1 MGKHSCL
8 LLDYTQIHV
17 GLAKKPKVRGDGDNN
32 GLDKKPKATRDY
44 FFRTLVILGMR
55 STNVLV

>member
-17 GLAKKPKVRGDGDNN
+17 DWAKKPKVRGDRDNN
-32 GLDKKPKATRDY
+32 GLDKKQRQHEITFSRS
-44 FFRTLVILGMR
+44 LVILGMS